1 MREGNIEITN
11 ERGFHARAA
20 SKFVHAAS
28 SYASKIKLSRGDVAV
43 DGKSI
48 LGILLLQAAK
58 GTKVTLQVEGEDE
71 EEAFRQLSGMIN
83 GRFGEK
89 K

>member
-1 MREGNIEITN
+1 MKQGNIEINN
-11 ERGFHARAA
+11 ERGLHARAA
-20 SKFVHAAS
+20 SKFVHLAS
-28 SYASKIKLSRGDVAV
+28 EFSSSVRLRKDGVTV

-48 LGILLLQAAK
+48 LGILLLQAGK
-58 GTKVTLQVEGEDE
+58 GSTIFLQVEGADE
-71 EEAFRQLSGMIN
+71 ERAFELLSDMIS